1 MLPGG
6 GSGSGGSGGS
16 KKPTPAIRQ
25 FRSGDPM
32 DEKESNRTW
41 ECLKHAIHQIHHH
54 NASSLSFEELYRNA
68 YNLVLHKYGELLYN
82 GVQGVVGDHLKG
94 VAHSCVDCAD
104 DRLLEELKKQ
114 WDDHKTTMVMIRD
127 ILMYMDRNFV
137 SQYKKVPVY
146 EMGLVIFRE
155 NVSGHTR
162 VRTRLLT
169 LMLDNIAAERRGE
182 QVDRILLKHTVNM
195 LVELGVQGKNV
206 YRECFEDR
214 FLDFTRKF
222 YQDESFQY
230 ISQNTCSDYL
240 KKAEKRIKEEKIR
253 VENYLHETTMEKI
266 QRLCDE
272 EWILAHYKTLINMEN
287 SGCVWM
293 FQYDKV
299 QDLERMYLLFNRVA
313 QTLKEVQRVMMDCI
327 CDAGKDILSDPEKV
341 KEPVSFIAAI
351 LSLKHKY
358 DQFVK
363 ESFKENKDF
372 QLALKQA
379 FESFLNKD
387 TRTAQYLSLFVD
399 NLFRKDIKGMSTDM
413 EIDQNLE
420 QVVTVFRFLQD
431 KDVFENFYK
440 QHLARRLL
448 TGRSV
453 SDEAERSMI
462 SKLKS
467 ECGHQYTSKLEG
479 MFQDMKQSEDL
490 MKQYRNSAA
499 ASSITSGAA
508 GARSSA
514 GSSSAGGG
522 GGRSGIELK
531 VSVLTSGFWPGP
543 PGAPCELPLEIQ
555 ECCSRFETFYLAKHT
570 GRRLSWQPN
579 HGSADLKA
587 HFTKSRL
594 EINVTTYQ
602 MCILFLFNSNHH
614 QSMSY
619 KDLQLRTNVP
629 VEELKR
635 HLMSLYV
642 NPKAKILNKLGGA
655 EKGQTKE
662 PLDEDLF
669 QVNAAFESKLFRIKV
684 PMVQLKNNSAGQ
696 DEDGLPRIQA
706 ASADGASSAVA
717 GSDIP
722 SSVEEDRKHLVEAV
736 IVRVMKSRKTLEHN
750 QLVMEVTRHLT
761 SRFQPSP
768 TLIKQRI
775 EKLIEREYL
784 ERSQQ
789 DRRIYN
795 YLA

>member
-1 MLPGG
+1 MLNNSGKKSSPG
-6 GSGSGGSGGS
+6 
-16 KKPTPAIRQ
+16 IRQ

-41 ECLKHAIHQIHHH
+41 ECLKHAIHQIHQH

-82 GVQGVVGDHLKG
+82 GVQGVVAEHLKA
-94 VAHSCVDCAD
+94 VAQSCVDCPD

-146 EMGLVIFRE
+146 EMGLMIFRE
-155 NVSGHTR
+155 NVSGHAR

-195 LVELGVQGKNV
+195 LAELGVQGKNV
-206 YRECFEDR
+206 YRESFEDQ
-214 FLDFTRKF
+214 FLDHTRKF
-222 YQDESFQY
+222 YQDESVQY

-240 KKAEKRIKEEKIR
+240 KKAEKRIREEKAR
-253 VENYLHETTMEKI
+253 VENYLHESTMEKI
-266 QRLCDE
+266 QELCDE
-272 EWILAHYKTLINMEN
+272 EWILAHFKPLIHMEN
-287 SGCVWM
+287 SGCAWM
-293 FQYDKV
+293 FEHDKV
-299 QDLERMYLLFNRVA
+299 QDLERMYNLFSRVP
-313 QTLKEVQRVMMDCI
+313 QTLKEVQRVMIDCI
-327 CDAGKDILSDPEKV
+327 CEAGRDILGDPEKV
-341 KEPVSFIAAI
+341 KDPVSFISAI
-351 LSLKHKY
+351 LTLKHKY

-363 ESFKENKDF
+363 DSFKESKDF

-379 FESFLNKD
+379 FESFLNKN

-399 NLFRKDIKGMSTDM
+399 DMFRKGLKGMSSDV
-413 EIDQNLE
+413 EIDTSLE

-453 SDEAERSMI
+453 SDEAEKSMI

-479 MFQDMKQSEDL
+479 MFQDMKLSEEL
-490 MKQYRNSAA
+490 IKQYKNSFNG
-499 ASSITSGAA
+499 SGVPNQ
-508 GARSSA
+508 R
-514 GSSSAGGG
+514 
-522 GGRSGIELK
+522 GGRPTATPALPPTASAIELR

-543 PGAPCELPLEIQ
+543 PGAPCEMPMEIQ

-579 HGSADLKA
+579 HGSADIKA
-587 HFTKSRL
+587 LMPKSRHEL
-594 EINVTTYQ
+594 NVSTYQ
-602 MCILFLFNSNHH
+602 MCILMLFNTH
-614 QSMSY
+614 QTLSY
-619 KDLQLRTNVP
+619 QDIQLQTNIP
-629 VEELKR
+629 LDELKR

-642 NPKAKILNKLGGA
+642 NPKAKILVKCGDKERGS
-655 EKGQTKE
+655 KE
-662 PLDEDLF
+662 PQEGDSF
-669 QVNAAFESKLFRIKV
+669 QVNSAFECKLFRIKV
-684 PMVQLKNNSAGQ
+684 PLVQMKSLPGQ
-696 DEDGLPRIQA
+696 E
-706 ASADGASSAVA
+706 GASGLASVPDTAGVAVVN
-717 GSDIP
+717 GSDVP
-722 SSVEEDRKHLVEAV
+722 ATVEEDRKHLVEAV
-736 IVRVMKSRKTLEHN
+736 IVRIMKSRKTLEHN

-789 DRRIYN
+789 DRRVYN

>member
-1 MLPGG
+1 
-6 GSGSGGSGGS
+6 
-16 KKPTPAIRQ
+16 
-25 FRSGDPM
+25 M

-41 ECLKHAIHQIHHH
+41 ECLKHAIHQIHQH

-82 GVQGVVGDHLKG
+82 GVQGVVADHLKSI
-94 VAHSCVDCAD
+94 AQSCVDCPD

-146 EMGLVIFRE
+146 EMGLIIFRE
-155 NVSGHTR
+155 NVSGHPR

-182 QVDRILLKHTVNM
+182 QVDRILLKHTLNM

-206 YRECFEDR
+206 YRECFEDQ
-214 FLDFTRKF
+214 FLDHTRKF
-222 YQDESFQY
+222 YQDESVQY

-240 KKAEKRIKEEKIR
+240 KKAEMRIREEKAR
-253 VENYLHETTMEKI
+253 VENYLHESTMEKI
-266 QRLCDE
+266 QELCDE
-272 EWILAHYKTLINMEN
+272 EWILTHYKTLIHMEN
-287 SGCVWM
+287 SGCAWM
-293 FQYDKV
+293 FQHDKV
-299 QDLERMYLLFNRVA
+299 HDLERMYLLFTRVP
-313 QTLKEVQRVMMDCI
+313 QTLKEVQRVMIDCI
-327 CDAGKDILSDPEKV
+327 CEAGRDILNDPEKV
-341 KEPVSFIAAI
+341 KDPVSFISAI

-363 ESFKENKDF
+363 ESFKESKDF

-399 NLFRKDIKGMSTDM
+399 DMFRKGLKGMSSDV
-413 EIDQNLE
+413 EIDASLE

-453 SDEAERSMI
+453 SDEAEKSMI

-479 MFQDMKQSEDL
+479 MFQDMKLSEDL
-490 MKQYRNSAA
+490 MKQYKTSFQGPAAAASQRGRGSAA
-499 ASSITSGAA
+499 AAPPSPAATSAV
-508 GARSSA
+508 SA
-514 GSSSAGGG
+514 
-522 GGRSGIELK
+522 IELK

-543 PGAPCELPLEIQ
+543 PGHNCELPAEIQ
-555 ECCSRFETFYLAKHT
+555 DCCNRFETFYLAKHT
-570 GRRLSWQPN
+570 GRRLSWQPH
-579 HGSADLKA
+579 HGYADIKA
-587 HFTKSRL
+587 MMPKTRHEL
-594 EINVTTYQ
+594 NVSTYQ
-602 MCILFLFNSNHH
+602 MCILMLFNNH
-614 QSMSY
+614 QTLSY
-619 KDLQLRTNVP
+619 ADLQQTNIP
-629 VEELKR
+629 LDELKR

-642 NPKAKILNKLGGA
+642 NPKAKILVKCGGQ
-655 EKGQTKE
+655 EKERSTKE
-662 PLDEDLF
+662 PQDGDSF
-669 QVNAAFESKLFRIKV
+669 QVNDAFECKLFRIKV
-684 PMVQLKNNSAGQ
+684 PLVQMKSVPGQEGGTGSGAAGSAGGA
-696 DEDGLPRIQA
+696 DVVA
-706 ASADGASSAVA
+706 AG
-717 GSDIP
+717 GSDVP
-722 SSVEEDRKHLVEAV
+722 ATVEEDRKHLVEAV
-736 IVRVMKSRKTLEHN
+736 IVRIMKSRKTLEHN
-750 QLVMEVTRHLT
+750 NLVMEVTRHLT
-761 SRFQPSP
+761 SRFQPAP

-784 ERSQQ
+784 ERSQS
-789 DRRIYN
+789 DRRVYN

>member
-1 MLPGG
+1 MLN
-6 GSGSGGSGGS
+6 SGQ
-16 KKPTPAIRQ
+16 KKSTPAIRQ

-82 GVQGVVGDHLKG
+82 GVQGVVADHLKS
-94 VAHSCVDCAD
+94 VAQSCVDCAD

-114 WDDHKTTMVMIRD
+114 WEDHKTTMVMIRD

-146 EMGLVIFRE
+146 EMGLMIFRE
-155 NVSGHTR
+155 NVSGHQR
-162 VRTRLLT
+162 VKTRLLT

-182 QVDRILLKHTVNM
+182 QVDKILLKHTVNM

-206 YRECFEDR
+206 YRESFEDQ
-214 FLDFTRKF
+214 FLDHTRKF
-222 YQDESFQY
+222 YQDESVQY

-240 KKAEKRIKEEKIR
+240 KKAEKRIREEKTR
-253 VENYLHETTMEKI
+253 VENYLHDSTMEKI
-266 QRLCDE
+266 QELCDE
-272 EWILAHYKTLINMEN
+272 EWILAHYKTLIHMET
-287 SGCVWM
+287 SGCSWM
-293 FQYDKV
+293 FEHDKV
-299 QDLERMYLLFNRVA
+299 QDLERMYLLFNRVP
-313 QTLKEVQRVMMDCI
+313 QTLKEVQKVMNDCI
-327 CDAGKDILSDPEKV
+327 CEAGRDILNDPEKV
-341 KEPVSFIAAI
+341 KDPVSFISAI
-351 LSLKHKY
+351 LNLKHKY
-358 DQFVK
+358 DQFVRD
-363 ESFKENKDF
+363 SFKESKDF

-399 NLFRKDIKGMSTDM
+399 DMFRKGLKGMSSDV
-413 EIDQNLE
+413 EIDASLE

-479 MFQDMKQSEDL
+479 MFQDMKLSEDL
-490 MKQYRNSAA
+490 MKQYKNSFTSGSGGPSQRARGSTAPATAALPAAA
-499 ASSITSGAA
+499 ASAA
-508 GARSSA
+508 GP
-514 GSSSAGGG
+514 G
-522 GGRSGIELK
+522 SGIELK

-543 PGAPCELPLEIQ
+543 PGAPCELPMEIQ
-555 ECCSRFETFYLAKHT
+555 DQCNRFETFYLAKHT

-579 HGSADLKA
+579 HGFADIK
-587 HFTKSRL
+587 TMMPKSRHEL
-594 EINVTTYQ
+594 NVSTYQ
-602 MCILFLFNSNHH
+602 MCILVLFNTH
-614 QSMSY
+614 QTLSY
-619 KDLQLRTNVP
+619 QDLQMQTNIP
-629 VEELKR
+629 LDELKR

-642 NPKAKILNKLGGA
+642 NPKAKILMKSG
-655 EKGQTKE
+655 EKERATKE
-662 PLDEDLF
+662 PQDGDTF
-669 QVNAAFESKLFRIKV
+669 QVNAAFECKLFRIRV
-684 PMVQLKNNSAGQ
+684 PLVQMKSVPGQ
-696 DEDGLPRIQA
+696 VDGLQRVEAGGDAP
-706 ASADGASSAVA
+706 VA
-717 GSDIP
+717 GSDVP
-722 SSVEEDRKHLVEAV
+722 ATVEEDRKHLVEAV
-736 IVRVMKSRKTLEHN
+736 IVRIMKSRKTLEHN

-784 ERSQQ
+784 ERSQN
-789 DRRIYN
+789 DRRVYN

>member
-1 MLPGG
+1 MLAQA
-6 GSGSGGSGGS
+6 
-16 KKPTPAIRQ
+16 KKSSAGIRQ

-41 ECLKHAIHQIHHH
+41 ECLKHAIHQIHQH

-82 GVQGVVGDHLKG
+82 GVQGVVADHLKA
-94 VAHSCVDCAD
+94 VAQSCVDCPD

-146 EMGLVIFRE
+146 EMGLIIFRE
-155 NVSGHTR
+155 NVSGHPR
-162 VRTRLLT
+162 VKSRLLT

-182 QVDRILLKHTVNM
+182 QVDRILLKHTVNT
-195 LVELGVQGKNV
+195 LVELGVQGKNI
-206 YRECFEDR
+206 YRECFEDQ
-214 FLDFTRKF
+214 FLDHTRKF
-222 YQDESFQY
+222 YQDESVQY

-240 KKAEKRIKEEKIR
+240 KKAEKRIREEKAR
-253 VENYLHETTMEKI
+253 VENYLHESTMEKI
-266 QRLCDE
+266 QELCDE
-272 EWILAHYKTLINMEN
+272 EWILAHYKPLIHMEN
-287 SGCVWM
+287 SGCAWM
-293 FQYDKV
+293 FQHDKV
-299 QDLERMYLLFNRVA
+299 QDLERMHLLFNRVP
-313 QTLKEVQRVMMDCI
+313 QTLKEVQRVMIDCI
-327 CDAGKDILSDPEKV
+327 CEAGKDILNDPEKV
-341 KEPVSFIAAI
+341 KDPVSFISAI
-351 LSLKHKY
+351 LTLKHKY

-363 ESFKENKDF
+363 ESFKESKDF
-372 QLALKQA
+372 QLTLKQA

-399 NLFRKDIKGMSTDM
+399 DMFRKGLKGMSSDV
-413 EIDQNLE
+413 EIDASLE

-453 SDEAERSMI
+453 SDEAEKSMI

-479 MFQDMKQSEDL
+479 MFQDMKLSEDL
-490 MKQYRNSAA
+490 MKLYKNNQSQNSNYNGAA
-499 ASSITSGAA
+499 APSANRSGGSASP
-508 GARSSA
+508 ARLLPNPN
-514 GSSSAGGG
+514 
-522 GGRSGIELK
+522 GIELK

-543 PGAPCELPLEIQ
+543 PGAPCDLPMEIQ
-555 ECCSRFETFYLAKHT
+555 DCCSRFETFYLAKHT
-570 GRRLSWQPN
+570 GRRLSWQP
-579 HGSADLKA
+579 HLGFADVKA
-587 HFTKSRL
+587 MMAKSRHEL
-594 EINVTTYQ
+594 NVTTYQ
-602 MCILFLFNSNHH
+602 MCILMLFNTH
-614 QSMSY
+614 QSLSY
-619 KDLQLRTNVP
+619 QDLQSQTNIP
-629 VEELKR
+629 LDELKR

-642 NPKAKILNKLGGA
+642 NPKAKILVKSG
-655 EKGQTKE
+655 EKDRGTKE
-662 PLDEDLF
+662 PQDDDSF
-669 QVNAAFESKLFRIKV
+669 QVNSAFECKLFRIKV
-684 PMVQLKNNSAGQ
+684 PLIQMKSSGPGQEGGSAG
-696 DEDGLPRIQA
+696 GLTRVD
-706 ASADGASSAVA
+706 DGAGSAVVG
-717 GSDIP
+717 GSDVP
-722 SSVEEDRKHLVEAV
+722 ATVEEDRKHLVEAV
-736 IVRVMKSRKTLEHN
+736 IVRIMKSRKTLEHN

-784 ERSQQ
+784 ERSQT
-789 DRRIYN
+789 DRRVYN

>member
-1 MLPGG
+1 MLPT
-6 GSGSGGSGGS
+6 SSA
-16 KKPTPAIRQ
+16 KKSSPGIRQ

-41 ECLKHAIHQIHHH
+41 ECLKHAIHQIHQH

-82 GVQGVVGDHLKG
+82 GVQGVVADHLKS
-94 VAHSCVDCAD
+94 VAQSCVDCPD

-146 EMGLVIFRE
+146 EMGLIIFRE

-169 LMLDNIAAERRGE
+169 LMLENIAAERRGE

-206 YRECFEDR
+206 YRECFEDQ
-214 FLDFTRKF
+214 FLDHTRKF
-222 YQDESFQY
+222 YQDESVQY

-240 KKAEKRIKEEKIR
+240 KKAERRIREEKAR
-253 VENYLHETTMEKI
+253 VENYLHESTMEKI
-266 QRLCDE
+266 QELCDE
-272 EWILAHYKTLINMEN
+272 EWILAHYKTLILMEN
-287 SGCVWM
+287 SGCAWM
-293 FQYDKV
+293 FEHDKV
-299 QDLERMYLLFNRVA
+299 QDLERMCLLFSRVP
-313 QTLKEVQRVMMDCI
+313 QTLKEVQRVMIDCI
-327 CDAGKDILSDPEKV
+327 CEAGRDILSDPEKV
-341 KEPVSFIAAI
+341 KDPVSFISAI

-363 ESFKENKDF
+363 ESFKESKDF

-399 NLFRKDIKGMSTDM
+399 DMFRKGLKGMSSDV
-413 EIDQNLE
+413 EIDASLE

-453 SDEAERSMI
+453 SDEAEKSMI

-479 MFQDMKQSEDL
+479 MFQDMKLSEDL
-490 MKQYRNSAA
+490 LKQYKNSF
-499 ASSITSGAA
+499 SGATTA
-508 GARSSA
+508 SQRARGSASGA
-514 GSSSAGGG
+514 SAGGLG
-522 GGRSGIELK
+522 MPSSSGIELK

-543 PGAPCELPLEIQ
+543 PGAPCELPVEIQ
-555 ECCSRFETFYLAKHT
+555 DCCNRFETFYLAKHT

-579 HGSADLKA
+579 HGAADVKA
-587 HFTKSRL
+587 IMPKSRHEL
-594 EINVTTYQ
+594 NVSTYQ
-602 MCILFLFNSNHH
+602 MCILVLFNSHH
-614 QSMSY
+614 TLSY
-619 KDLQLRTNVP
+619 QDMQLQTNIP
-629 VEELKR
+629 LDELKR

-642 NPKAKILNKLGGA
+642 NPKAKILVKCGG
-655 EKGQTKE
+655 EKEKSKE
-662 PLDEDLF
+662 PQDDDAF

-684 PMVQLKNNSAGQ
+684 PLVQMKSVPGQEGGSVVRVEAG
-696 DEDGLPRIQA
+696 EGA
-706 ASADGASSAVA
+706 AVMG
-717 GSDIP
+717 GSDVP
-722 SSVEEDRKHLVEAV
+722 ATVEEDRKHLVEAV
-736 IVRVMKSRKTLEHN
+736 IVRIMKSRKTLEHN
-750 QLVMEVTRHLT
+750 QLMMEVTRHLT

-789 DRRIYN
+789 DRRVYN

>member
-1 MLPGG
+1 
-6 GSGSGGSGGS
+6 
-16 KKPTPAIRQ
+16 
-25 FRSGDPM
+25 M

-41 ECLKHAIHQIHHH
+41 ECLKHAIHQIHQH

-82 GVQGVVGDHLKG
+82 GVQGVVADHLKA
-94 VAHSCVDCAD
+94 VAQSCVDCPD

-146 EMGLVIFRE
+146 EMGLIIFRE
-155 NVSGHTR
+155 NVSGHPR
-162 VRTRLLT
+162 VKSRLLT

-182 QVDRILLKHTVNM
+182 QVDRILLKHTVNT
-195 LVELGVQGKNV
+195 LVELGVQGKNI
-206 YRECFEDR
+206 YRECFEDQ
-214 FLDFTRKF
+214 FLDHTRKF
-222 YQDESFQY
+222 YQDESVQY

-240 KKAEKRIKEEKIR
+240 KKAEKRIREEKSR
-253 VENYLHETTMEKI
+253 VENYLHESTMEKI
-266 QRLCDE
+266 QELCDE
-272 EWILAHYKTLINMEN
+272 EWILAHYKPLIHMEN
-287 SGCVWM
+287 SGCAWM
-293 FQYDKV
+293 FEHDKV
-299 QDLERMYLLFNRVA
+299 PDLERMHLLFNRVP
-313 QTLKEVQRVMMDCI
+313 QTLKEVQKVMIDCI
-327 CDAGKDILSDPEKV
+327 CEAGRDILSDPEKV
-341 KEPVSFIAAI
+341 KDPVSFISAI

-363 ESFKENKDF
+363 ESFKESKEF
-372 QLALKQA
+372 QLTLKQA

-399 NLFRKDIKGMSTDM
+399 DMFRKGLKGMSSDV
-413 EIDQNLE
+413 EIDASLE

-453 SDEAERSMI
+453 SDEAEKSMI

-479 MFQDMKQSEDL
+479 MFQDMKLSEDL
-490 MKQYRNSAA
+490 MKQYKNSF
-499 ASSITSGAA
+499 TGAV
-508 GARSSA
+508 
-514 GSSSAGGG
+514 AGGPAN
-522 GGRSGIELK
+522 RPAAPARPAAPNTSGIELK

-543 PGAPCELPLEIQ
+543 PGAPCELPMEIQ
-555 ECCSRFETFYLAKHT
+555 DCCNRFETFYLAKHT
-570 GRRLSWQPN
+570 GRRLSWQP
-579 HGSADLKA
+579 HLGAADIKA
-587 HFTKSRL
+587 MMPKSRHEL
-594 EINVTTYQ
+594 NVTTYQ
-602 MCILFLFNSNHH
+602 MCILMLFNSH
-614 QSMSY
+614 QTLSY
-619 KDLQLRTNVP
+619 QDLQTQTNIP
-629 VEELKR
+629 LDELKR

-642 NPKAKILNKLGGA
+642 NPKAKILVKCG
-655 EKGQTKE
+655 EKERSNKE
-662 PLDEDLF
+662 PQDGDSF
-669 QVNAAFESKLFRIKV
+669 QVNSGFECKLFRIKV
-684 PMVQLKNNSAGQ
+684 PLVQMKSVPGQEGAG
-696 DEDGLPRIQA
+696 GLTVVA
-706 ASADGASSAVA
+706 GSADGTVVVG
-717 GSDIP
+717 GSDVP
-722 SSVEEDRKHLVEAV
+722 ATVEEDRKHLVEAV
-736 IVRVMKSRKTLEHN
+736 IVRIMKSRKTLEHN

-784 ERSQQ
+784 ERSQA
-789 DRRIYN
+789 DRRVYN

>member
-1 MLPGG
+1 MNPAAKKSSPG
-6 GSGSGGSGGS
+6 
-16 KKPTPAIRQ
+16 IRQ

-41 ECLKHAIHQIHHH
+41 ECLKNAIDQIHQH
-54 NASSLSFEELYRNA
+54 NASALSFEELYRNA

-82 GVQGVVGDHLKG
+82 GVQGVVAEHLKG
-94 VAHSCVDCAD
+94 VATSCVECPD
-104 DRLLEELKKQ
+104 DRLLDELKKQ

-146 EMGLVIFRE
+146 EMGLILFRE
-155 NVSGHTR
+155 NVSGHPR
-162 VRTRLLT
+162 VKTRLLT
-169 LMLDNIAAERRGE
+169 LMLDNIAAERKGE
-182 QVDRILLKHTVNM
+182 QVDRLLLKHTVTM

-206 YRECFEDR
+206 YRECFEEH
-214 FLDFTRKF
+214 FLDATRKF
-222 YQDESFQY
+222 YQDESVQY
-230 ISQNTCSDYL
+230 ISANTCSDYL
-240 KKAEKRIKEEKIR
+240 KKAEKRIREEKGR
-253 VENYLHETTMEKI
+253 VEHYLHESTMENI
-266 QRLCDE
+266 QKLCDE
-272 EWILAHYKTLINMEN
+272 EWILVHYKALIHMEN
-287 SGCVWM
+287 SGCAWM
-293 FQYDKV
+293 FEHDKI
-299 QDLERMYLLFNRVA
+299 QDLERMYNLFLRVP

-327 CDAGKDILSDPEKV
+327 CHGGSDILSDPEKV
-341 KEPVSFIAAI
+341 KDPVSFIDAI
-351 LSLKHKY
+351 LVLKKKY
-358 DQFVK
+358 DHFVK
-363 ESFKENKDF
+363 ESFKESKDF

-399 NLFRKDIKGMSTDM
+399 DLFRKGLKGMSSDAETD
-413 EIDQNLE
+413 NCLE

-453 SDEAERSMI
+453 SDEAEKGMI

-479 MFQDMKQSEDL
+479 MFQDMKLSEDL
-490 MKQYRNSAA
+490 MKQYKNSFSSGASAA
-499 ASSITSGAA
+499 NQRGRAASASGPALPA
-508 GARSSA
+508 NM
-514 GSSSAGGG
+514 
-522 GGRSGIELK
+522 SGLELK

-543 PGAPCELPLEIQ
+543 PGAPCELPPEIQ

-579 HGSADLKA
+579 HGGADLKA
-587 HFTKSRL
+587 MMPKSRHEL
-594 EINVTTYQ
+594 NVSTYQ
-602 MCILFLFNSNHH
+602 MCILMLFNAHH
-614 QSMSY
+614 QLSY
-619 KDLQLRTNVP
+619 QDLQLQTNIP
-629 VEELKR
+629 LDELKR

-642 NPKAKILNKLGGA
+642 NPKAKILVKCGDKERG
-655 EKGQTKE
+655 TKE
-662 PLDEDLF
+662 PVDGDLF
-669 QVNAAFESKLFRIKV
+669 EVNSAFECKLFRVKV
-684 PMVQLKNNSAGQ
+684 PLVQLKSIPGQ
-696 DEDGLPRIQA
+696 EGTSLARVDGSEGGVVL
-706 ASADGASSAVA
+706 G
-717 GSDIP
+717 GSEVP
-722 SSVEEDRKHLVEAV
+722 PTVEEDRKHLVEAV
-736 IVRVMKSRKTLEHN
+736 IVRIMKSRKQLEHN

-784 ERSQQ
+784 ERSQN
-789 DRRIYN
+789 DRRVYN

>member
-1 MLPGG
+1 
-6 GSGSGGSGGS
+6 
-16 KKPTPAIRQ
+16 
-25 FRSGDPM
+25 M

-41 ECLKHAIHQIHHH
+41 ECLKHAIHQIHQH

-82 GVQGVVGDHLKG
+82 GVQGVVGDHLKS
-94 VAHSCVDCAD
+94 VAQSCVECQD

-146 EMGLVIFRE
+146 EMGLIIFRE

-195 LVELGVQGKNV
+195 LVELGVQGKNI
-206 YRECFEDR
+206 YRECFEDQY
-214 FLDFTRKF
+214 LDHTRKF
-222 YQDESFQY
+222 YQDESVQY

-240 KKAEKRIKEEKIR
+240 KKAEKRIREEKTR
-253 VENYLHETTMEKI
+253 VENYLHESTMEKI
-266 QRLCDE
+266 QELCDE
-272 EWILAHYKTLINMEN
+272 EWILAHYKTLIHMEN
-287 SGCVWM
+287 SGCAWM
-293 FQYDKV
+293 FEHDKV
-299 QDLERMYLLFNRVA
+299 QDLERMYLLFNRVP
-313 QTLKEVQRVMMDCI
+313 QTLKEVQRVMIDCI
-327 CDAGKDILSDPEKV
+327 CEVGRDILNDPEKV
-341 KEPVSFIAAI
+341 KDPVSFISAI
-351 LSLKHKY
+351 LTLKHKY

-363 ESFKENKDF
+363 ESFKESKDF

-399 NLFRKDIKGMSTDM
+399 DMFRKGLKGMSSDV
-413 EIDQNLE
+413 EIDLNLE

-453 SDEAERSMI
+453 SDEAEKSMI

-479 MFQDMKQSEDL
+479 MFQDMQLSEDL
-490 MKQYRNSAA
+490 MKQYKNSFAGAAAAVPSQRARGAPAGAGAGGMAGPSAA
-499 ASSITSGAA
+499 ANG
-508 GARSSA
+508 
-514 GSSSAGGG
+514 
-522 GGRSGIELK
+522 SGIELK

-543 PGAPCELPLEIQ
+543 PGAPCELPVEIQ
-555 ECCSRFETFYLAKHT
+555 DCCGRFETFYLAKHT

-579 HGSADLKA
+579 HGSADVKA
-587 HFTKSRL
+587 MMPESRHEL
-594 EINVTTYQ
+594 NVSTYQ
-602 MCILFLFNSNHH
+602 MCILMLFNSHH
-614 QSMSY
+614 CLAY
-619 KDLQLRTNVP
+619 KDIQSQTNIP
-629 VEELKR
+629 LDELKR

-642 NPKAKILNKLGGA
+642 NPKARILVKSGG
-655 EKGQTKE
+655 EKEKTKE
-662 PLDEDLF
+662 PQDDDQF
-669 QVNAAFESKLFRIKV
+669 QVNTSFECKLFRIKV
-684 PMVQLKNNSAGQ
+684 PLVQMKSMPGM
-696 DEDGLPRIQA
+696 DGSNLMRVEA
-706 ASADGASSAVA
+706 ADGVAVM
-717 GSDIP
+717 GSDVP
-722 SSVEEDRKHLVEAV
+722 ATVEEDRKHLVEAV
-736 IVRVMKSRKTLEHN
+736 IVRIMKSRKTLDHN

-789 DRRIYN
+789 DRRVYN

>member
-1 MLPGG
+1 
-6 GSGSGGSGGS
+6 
-16 KKPTPAIRQ
+16 
-25 FRSGDPM
+25 M

-82 GVQGVVGDHLKG
+82 GVQTVVADHLKS
-94 VAHSCVDCAD
+94 VAQSCVDCAD

-146 EMGLVIFRE
+146 EMGLMIFRE
-155 NVSGHTR
+155 NVSGHAR

-169 LMLDNIAAERRGE
+169 LMLENIAAERRGE

-206 YRECFEDR
+206 YREGFEDP
-214 FLDFTRKF
+214 FLDHTRKF
-222 YQDESFQY
+222 YQDESVQY

-240 KKAEKRIKEEKIR
+240 KKAEKRLREEKTR
-253 VENYLHETTMEKI
+253 VDNYLHDSTMEKI
-266 QRLCDE
+266 QELCDE
-272 EWILAHYKTLINMEN
+272 EWILTHYKTLINMEN
-287 SGCVWM
+287 SGCKWM
-293 FQYDKV
+293 FEHDKV
-299 QDLERMYLLFNRVA
+299 QDLERMYLLFSRVP

-327 CDAGKDILSDPEKV
+327 CKAGADILGDPEKV
-341 KEPVSFIAAI
+341 KDPVSFISAI
-351 LSLKHKY
+351 LTLKHKY
-358 DQFVK
+358 DQFVR

-399 NLFRKDIKGMSTDM
+399 DMFRKGLKGMSSDV

-479 MFQDMKQSEDL
+479 MFQDMKLSEEL
-490 MKQYRNSAA
+490 MKQYKNSFSPGAGGSSTSQRGRISSGAGSAA
-499 ASSITSGAA
+499 VAPSMAIQ
-508 GARSSA
+508 SA
-514 GSSSAGGG
+514 GSA
-522 GGRSGIELK
+522 IELK

-543 PGAPCELPLEIQ
+543 PGAPCELPADIQ
-555 ECCSRFETFYLAKHT
+555 DCCSRFETFYLAKHT

-579 HGSADLKA
+579 YGFADIKA
-587 HFTKSRL
+587 MMPKSRHEL
-594 EINVTTYQ
+594 NVSTYQ
-602 MCILFLFNSNHH
+602 MCILVLFNSH
-614 QSMSY
+614 QSLSY
-619 KDLQLRTNVP
+619 QELQVRTNIP
-629 VEELKR
+629 LEELKR

-642 NPKAKILNKLGGA
+642 NPKAKILNKCGA
-655 EKGQTKE
+655 GEKSQTKE
-662 PLDEDLF
+662 PVDGDVF
-669 QVNAAFESKLFRIKV
+669 QVNSAFECKLFRIRV
-684 PMVQLKNNSAGQ
+684 PLVQMKSVPGQ
-696 DEDGLPRIQA
+696 DGVGLLRLEA
-706 ASADGASSAVA
+706 AEGAPVA
-717 GSDIP
+717 GSDVP
-722 SSVEEDRKHLVEAV
+722 TTVEEDRKHLVEAV
-736 IVRVMKSRKTLEHN
+736 IVRIMKSRKTLEHN
-750 QLVMEVTRHLT
+750 QLVMEVTRHLA
-761 SRFQPSP
+761 SRFQPAP

-784 ERSQQ
+784 ERSQN
-789 DRRIYN
+789 DRRVYN

>member
-1 MLPGG
+1 
-6 GSGSGGSGGS
+6 
-16 KKPTPAIRQ
+16 
-25 FRSGDPM
+25 M

-41 ECLKHAIHQIHHH
+41 ECLKHAIHQIHQH

-82 GVQGVVGDHLKG
+82 GVQGVVADHLKS
-94 VAHSCVDCAD
+94 VAQSCVDCPD

-146 EMGLVIFRE
+146 EMGLIIFRE

-169 LMLDNIAAERRGE
+169 LMLENIAAERRGE

-206 YRECFEDR
+206 YRECFEDQ
-214 FLDFTRKF
+214 FLDHTRKF
-222 YQDESFQY
+222 YQDESVQY

-240 KKAEKRIKEEKIR
+240 KKAERRIREEKSR
-253 VENYLHETTMEKI
+253 VENYLHESTMEKI
-266 QRLCDE
+266 QELCDE
-272 EWILAHYKTLINMEN
+272 EWILAHYKTLIHMEN
-287 SGCVWM
+287 SGCSWM
-293 FQYDKV
+293 FEHDKV
-299 QDLERMYLLFNRVA
+299 QDLERMYLLFSRVP
-313 QTLKEVQRVMMDCI
+313 QTLKEVQRVMIDCI
-327 CDAGKDILSDPEKV
+327 CEAGRDILNDPEKV
-341 KEPVSFIAAI
+341 KDPVSFISAI

-363 ESFKENKDF
+363 ESFKESKDF

-399 NLFRKDIKGMSTDM
+399 DMFRKGLKGMSSDV
-413 EIDQNLE
+413 EIDASLE

-453 SDEAERSMI
+453 SDEAEKSMI

-479 MFQDMKQSEDL
+479 MFQDMKLSEDL
-490 MKQYRNSAA
+490 LKQYKNSFTG
-499 ASSITSGAA
+499 ASTASQRARGSASGA
-508 GARSSA
+508 GTGSLGLPSST
-514 GSSSAGGG
+514 
-522 GGRSGIELK
+522 GIELK

-543 PGAPCELPLEIQ
+543 PGAPCELPVEIQ
-555 ECCSRFETFYLAKHT
+555 ECCNRFQTFYLGKHT

-579 HGSADLKA
+579 HGAADIKA
-587 HFTKSRL
+587 IMPKSRHEL
-594 EINVTTYQ
+594 NISTYQ
-602 MCILFLFNSNHH
+602 MCILVLFNSHH
-614 QSMSY
+614 TLSY
-619 KDLQLRTNVP
+619 QDIQLQTNIP
-629 VEELKR
+629 LDELKR

-642 NPKAKILNKLGGA
+642 NPKAKILVKCGGG
-655 EKGQTKE
+655 EKEKSKE
-662 PLDEDLF
+662 PQDDDAF

-684 PMVQLKNNSAGQ
+684 PLVQMKSVPGQ
-696 DEDGLPRIQA
+696 EGGSVVRVEASEGA
-706 ASADGASSAVA
+706 AVMG
-717 GSDIP
+717 GSDVP
-722 SSVEEDRKHLVEAV
+722 ATVEEDRKHLVEAV
-736 IVRVMKSRKTLEHN
+736 IVRIMKSRKTLEHN
-750 QLVMEVTRHLT
+750 QLMMEVTRHLT

-789 DRRIYN
+789 DRRVYN